1 MVTSSAAARVM
12 KASIRWLVRL
22 VLLAFALVVVGALT
36 IVIVLPRATH
46 GSALTVLTGSMTP
59 EIPVGS
65 VVLVR
70 PVDPS
75 TLHVGDIATYQ
86 VAPGKPEFITHR
98 IVKIDPSTSP
108 TSFTFK
114 GDANRGADF
123 KLVPAGAIRG
133 EVWFHVPYLGAIR
146 DALHG
151 KGGISLVAMLVLA
164 GYALSQLSG
173 AFKDRKTKN
182 VAAGAQRTTV
192 DDDGEQRLHIDRTLI
207 RVAFST
213 ESVEEQ
219 TRMTPQ
225 AAAEHWS
232 ALLVDFDEE
241 TFTVLVAPPP
251 EGAVAAVELLMY
263 LNPISIEVCEPPN
276 ALVGAPAGAEVLAVI
291 RSRVQ
296 KVSDS
301 EMEPDHAVG

>member
-1 MVTSSAAARVM
+1 MGRAIVPRSIIHGLLRVLARL
-12 KASIRWLVRL
+12 A
-22 VLLAFALVVVGALT
+22 LLAFALVVVGALT

-59 EIPVGS
+59 GIPVGS
-65 VVLVR
+65 VVLIR

-86 VAPGKPEFITHR
+86 VAPGKAEFITHR
-98 IVKIDPSTSP
+98 IAKIDISKTP
-108 TSFTFK
+108 TAFTFK
-114 GDANRGADF
+114 GDANRGADINP
-123 KLVPAGAIRG
+123 VPAGAIRG

-173 AFKDRKTKN
+173 AFKDRKTNKDADGTEPG
-182 VAAGAQRTTV
+182 AAEPYE
-192 DDDGEQRLHIDRTLI
+192 EQCLHIDRTLI
-207 RVAFST
+207 RVTFNITSIA
-213 ESVEEQ
+213 EE
-219 TRMTPQ
+219 TGMTPQ
-225 AAAEHWS
+225 IAAEHWS
-232 ALLVDFDEE
+232 ALLVDSDEE

-276 ALVGAPAGAEVLAVI
+276 ALVGAPAGADVMAVI
-291 RSRVQ
+291 RS
-296 KVSDS
+296 KGHDAPEN
-301 EMEPDHAVG
+301 EMEPDHALG